1 MTENLN
7 VAQMAAKLADAERVL
22 ILCHKNPD
30 GDTIGCGSALYH
42 ALTALGKTAA
52 VLCSDPIP
60 SLYGYTNAQL
70 YDGSFE
76 PTTVVAVDIASV
88 QLFGNKP
95 EVLELTRHVDL
106 CIDHHAGNT
115 GYADYTLLDA
125 KAAAAAELMT
135 GVIEALGVELTP
147 LMADCL
153 YTGLSTDTG
162 CFKFPST
169 TARTHAVAAR
179 LMEAGA
185 DVERLNKLLF
195 ETKSPQRMAAE
206 RMALNNLE
214 YHFDGRCALIYL
226 TRDEIAESGV
236 EPADL
241 EDLTSLPLTIAG
253 VQVGLTLRQQPG
265 GSVRISVRTV
275 KGMDACAIAKRLGGG
290 GHNRA
295 AGCEL
300 EGNLENT
307 KDAILAE
314 VEEELAALD
323 AAAAEAAAAEEE
335 A

>member
-1 MTENLN
+1 MTEKLN
-7 VAQMAAKLADAERVL
+7 VEQMAQKLAEAKRVL

-52 VLCSDPIP
+52 VLCSDPFP
-60 SLYGYTNAQL
+60 GQFAYTGAKL

-76 PTTVVAVDIASV
+76 PSVVAAVDIAGV
-88 QLFGNKP
+88 QLFGDKNN
-95 EVLELTRHVDL
+95 VLQLARHVDL

-115 GYADYTLLDA
+115 GYADFTLLDPE
-125 KAAAAAELMT
+125 AAATAELMID
-135 GVIEALGVELTP
+135 VIEALGVPLTP
-147 LMADCL
+147 QIADCL

-179 LMEAGA
+179 LIQAGA
-185 DVERLNKLLF
+185 RIEYLNKLLF
-195 ETKSPQRMAAE
+195 ETKSPQRMEAE
-206 RMALNNLE
+206 RLALNNLE

-226 TRDEIAESGV
+226 TRDEIAGSGV

-265 GSVRISVRTV
+265 GSCRISVRTV
-275 KGMDACAIAKRLGGG
+275 KEVDACAIAKRLGGG

-300 EGNLENT
+300 EGNLENA
-307 KDAILAE
+307 KEAILAE
-314 VEEELAALD
+314 VEAEFSAMAQ
-323 AAAAEAAAAEEE
+323 AAAEGG
-335 A
+335 

>member
-7 VAQMAAKLADAERVL
+7 VAQMAQKLADADRVL

-60 SLYGYTNAQL
+60 ALYAYTRAQM

-76 PTTVVAVDIASV
+76 PQMVVAVDIASV
-88 QLFGNKP
+88 QLFGSRP

-115 GYADYTLLDA
+115 GYADYTLLN
-125 KAAAAAELMT
+125 AASAATAELMT
-135 GVIEALGVELTP
+135 DVIDALGAPLTP
-147 LMADCL
+147 QIADCL

-169 TARTHAVAAR
+169 TAQTHLTAAR
-179 LMEAGA
+179 LIQAGA

-195 ETKSPQRMAAE
+195 ETKSPQRVAAE

-253 VQVGLTLRQQPG
+253 VKVGLTLRQQPG

-275 KGMDACAIAKRLGGG
+275 KGMDAYAIAKRLGGG

-314 VEEELAALD
+314 VEAVL
-323 AAAAEAAAAEEE
+323 AAAEGE
-335 A
+335 AL